1 MNIKTRFI
9 KIYEKQFFHPNW
21 LMGIWLNPFFI
32 TRNKLMQG
40 IEEMALDF
48 KGGLLLDI
56 GCGSKPYEDLFNV
69 KEYVGIDI
77 EVSGHDHVH
86 SKIDKFYDGK
96 NIPYQDEHFDW
107 IFSSEVFEHV
117 FNLEELLEE
126 IHRVTKKG
134 GQMGFTCP
142 FIWDIHEEPYD
153 YARYTPHALEY
164 LMNKKGFEVVKIK
177 KSSNHLETIF
187 QIITS
192 YFYLY
197 VLPKNTYLRLILVP
211 IFIAPL
217 NIIGILLGKI
227 FKDSGNFYHNNIV
240 VVKKK

>member
-1 MNIKTRFI
+1 
-9 KIYEKQFFHPNW
+9 
-21 LMGIWLNPFFI
+21 
-32 TRNKLMQG
+32 
-40 IEEMALDF
+40 
-48 KGGLLLDI
+48 
-56 GCGSKPYEDLFNV
+56 
-69 KEYVGIDI
+69 
-77 EVSGHDHVH
+77 
-86 SKIDKFYDGK
+86 
-96 NIPYQDEHFDW
+96 
-107 IFSSEVFEHV
+107 
-117 FNLEELLEE
+117 
-126 IHRVTKKG
+126 
-134 GQMGFTCP
+134 MGFTCP

>member
-1 MNIKTRFI
+1 MALMADTVDEKNLNNFGRFDALKATVDNGKAKAYFEKQDGILGMNIKTSFI

-126 IHRVTKKG
+126 I
-134 GQMGFTCP
+134 
-142 FIWDIHEEPYD
+142 
-153 YARYTPHALEY
+153 
-164 LMNKKGFEVVKIK
+164 
-177 KSSNHLETIF
+177 S
-187 QIITS
+187 
-192 YFYLY
+192 
-197 VLPKNTYLRLILVP
+197 
-211 IFIAPL
+211 
-217 NIIGILLGKI
+217 LLQKQ
-227 FKDSGNFYHNNIV
+227 DNV
-240 VVKKK
+240 